1 MKKLIVKSQLVDRAK
16 FDRKLANI
24 GMVLSSAIWQHERVY
39 VAHDYRPRMN
49 YPRLML
55 RTEVAATDQPARY
68 ALRLKRHIED
78 SGVDWV
84 NSTLV
89 ADYTEATMM
98 IHQLGYRKMTEV
110 SRQRQELIL
119 DERTVIYLDT
129 LEGVPQPFL
138 KIEAELTDE
147 MSVEAV
153 RKELFTTLDL
163 LGQETFLMQTY
174 AELMTEQMQPYY
186 LPKS

>member
-1 MKKLIVKSQLVDRAK
+1 MKKLVVKCHLDDQET
-16 FDRKLANI
+16 FDRRAVKTGLEF
-24 GMVLSSAIWQHERVY
+24 GPAIWQHERVY
-39 VAHDYRPRMN
+39 VTHDYRPRMN

-55 RTEVAATDQPARY
+55 RTEVVAADQPARY

-78 SGVDWV
+78 SGVDYV

-89 ADYTEATMM
+89 ADYTETTMM
-98 IHQLGYRKMTEV
+98 IHQLGYRKLTEV

-119 DERTVIYLDT
+119 DEKTVLYLDT
-129 LEGVPQPFL
+129 LEGVALPFL

-153 RKELFTTLDL
+153 RKELFTSLEL
-163 LGQETFLMQTY
+163 LGLETFLMQTY

-186 LPKS
+186 LPK